1 MATKRRTREQWQ
13 RLVDKQAA
21 SELTVSEFC
30 AQHAL
35 TVSNFYLW
43 RKKLSDDSQPF
54 AQQDNWLAFDM
65 PASGNQ
71 IRDSAWEM
79 ERVLPGGVVLRMI
92 RAAGCYRDPMGVF
105 GCKPEM
111 PICANSLM
119 GWQRWYRASWACR
132 RIVVTGLCLSI
143 NAAPS

>member
-13 RLVDKQAA
+13 ELVDKQAE
-21 SELTVSEFC
+21 SELSVSEFC
-30 AQHAL
+30 THHDL

-71 IRDSAWEM
+71 SAGSTWEI
-79 ERVLPGGVVLRMI
+79 ELVLPGGVVLRMN
-92 RAAGCYRDPMGVF
+92 RAA
-105 GCKPEM
+105 
-111 PICANSLM
+111 
-119 GWQRWYRASWACR
+119 
-132 RIVVTGLCLSI
+132 
-143 NAAPS
+143 

>member
-54 AQQDNWLAFDM
+54 AQ
-65 PASGNQ
+65 
-71 IRDSAWEM
+71 
-79 ERVLPGGVVLRMI
+79 
-92 RAAGCYRDPMGVF
+92 
-105 GCKPEM
+105 
-111 PICANSLM
+111 
-119 GWQRWYRASWACR
+119 
-132 RIVVTGLCLSI
+132 
-143 NAAPS
+143 

>member
-65 PASGNQ
+65 PVSAEKEPGG
-71 IRDSAWEM
+71 AWEI
-79 ERVLPGGVVLRMI
+79 ELALPGGVVLRMN
-92 RAAGCYRDPMGVF
+92 RAA
-105 GCKPEM
+105 
-111 PICANSLM
+111 
-119 GWQRWYRASWACR
+119 
-132 RIVVTGLCLSI
+132 
-143 NAAPS
+143 

>member
-13 RLVDKQAA
+13 ELVDKQAE
-21 SELTVSEFC
+21 SELSVSEFC
-30 AQHAL
+30 THHDL

-71 IRDSAWEM
+71 SAGATWEI
-79 ERVLPGGVVLRMI
+79 ELTLPGGVVLRMN
-92 RAAGCYRDPMGVF
+92 RAA
-105 GCKPEM
+105 
-111 PICANSLM
+111 
-119 GWQRWYRASWACR
+119 
-132 RIVVTGLCLSI
+132 
-143 NAAPS
+143 

>member
-13 RLVDKQAA
+13 ELVDKQAA
-21 SELTVSEFC
+21 GELTVSEFC

-71 IRDSAWEM
+71 SAGSTWEI
-79 ERVLPGGVVLRMI
+79 ELVLPGGVVLRMN
-92 RAAGCYRDPMGVF
+92 RAA
-105 GCKPEM
+105 
-111 PICANSLM
+111 
-119 GWQRWYRASWACR
+119 
-132 RIVVTGLCLSI
+132 
-143 NAAPS
+143 

>member
-13 RLVDKQAA
+13 RLVDKQAE

-43 RKKLSDDSQPF
+43 RKKLSDDREPF
-54 AQQDNWLAFDM
+54 AQQDNWLA
-65 PASGNQ
+65 
-71 IRDSAWEM
+71 
-79 ERVLPGGVVLRMI
+79 L
-92 RAAGCYRDPMGVF
+92 
-105 GCKPEM
+105 
-111 PICANSLM
+111 
-119 GWQRWYRASWACR
+119 QRWYRASWACR

>member
-54 AQQDNWLAFDM
+54 AQQDNFLLLICQRAETEYRFSVGDRTGIT
-65 PASGNQ
+65 P
-71 IRDSAWEM
+71 
-79 ERVLPGGVVLRMI
+79 VVWCC
-92 RAAGCYRDPMGVF
+92 G
-105 GCKPEM
+105 
-111 PICANSLM
+111 
-119 GWQRWYRASWACR
+119 
-132 RIVVTGLCLSI
+132 
-143 NAAPS
+143 

>member
-13 RLVDKQAA
+13 ELIDKQAA
-21 SELTVSEFC
+21 GELTVSEFC

-65 PASGNQ
+65 PASADKEPGA
-71 IRDSAWEM
+71 AWEI
-79 ERVLPGGVVLRMI
+79 ELALPGGVVLRMN
-92 RAAGCYRDPMGVF
+92 RAA
-105 GCKPEM
+105 
-111 PICANSLM
+111 
-119 GWQRWYRASWACR
+119 
-132 RIVVTGLCLSI
+132 
-143 NAAPS
+143 